1 MNRLLAHGVSW
12 LFILQVDDAQSCQFR
27 KSKFNDNVYLYFKYR
42 YTHAMELAR
51 LDLNLLL
58 VFHHLLQ
65 AKRVSAVAAVLGMS
79 QPAVSSA
86 VGRLR
91 ASLGDDL
98 FLRTQHGMAPTPYA
112 LQLAEPVAIALE
124 GLQQALNVRASFDP
138 RTSERCFT
146 LAMTD
151 VGEMYFLP
159 VLIDALAEAAPGV
172 TLNVVAVTSA
182 SLKDDMASG
191 RTDLALGLLPQ
202 LQAGFFQQVLF
213 SQRYVCLMRQA
224 HPLATSGDLTLS
236 DFAQADHVRV
246 LAAGTGHGRMDEAL
260 RELLARE
267 GLQRRIR
274 LSVPHYVALGDVL
287 GHADLIATVP
297 ERFAQRV
304 TAPFNLVT
312 RALPLSVEGSA
323 IHQFWHARLHK
334 DPGHQ
339 WLRGLVAQCFGE
351 ANSATPAV
359 AV

>member
-1 MNRLLAHGVSW
+1 
-12 LFILQVDDAQSCQFR
+12 
-27 KSKFNDNVYLYFKYR
+27 
-42 YTHAMELAR
+42 MELAR

-58 VFHHLLQ
+58 VFHHLLRE
-65 AKRVSAVAAVLGMS
+65 KRVSAVATVLGMS

-86 VGRLR
+86 LGRLR
-91 ASLGDDL
+91 SSLGDEL
-98 FLRTQHGMAPTPYA
+98 FLRTQRGMEPTPYA
-112 LQLAEPVAIALE
+112 LQLAEPVATALD

-138 RTSERCFT
+138 ATSERSFT

-159 VLIDALAEAAPGV
+159 VLMDALAGAAPGV

-202 LQAGFFQQVLF
+202 LQAGFFQQALF
-213 SQRYVCLMRQA
+213 RQPYVCLMREG
-224 HPLATSGDLTLS
+224 HPLAHAEGLTLS
-236 DFAQADHVRV
+236 DFAAASHVRV
-246 LAAGTGHGRMDEAL
+246 MAAGTGHGRIDAAISETL
-260 RELLARE
+260 EQQ

-274 LSVPHYVALGDVL
+274 LTVPNYVALGDVL
-287 GHADLIATVP
+287 GHSDLIATVP

-304 TAPFNLVT
+304 TSPFALTT
-312 RALPLSVEGSA
+312 RPLPLAVDGSA

-339 WLRGLVAQCFGE
+339 WLRELVAQCFGDG
-351 ANSATPAV
+351 TD
-359 AV
+359 